1 MKLGLGYY
9 FLRDLVKAKQCIEKG
24 LAIHND
30 TGLNYWLSLSTLTLG
45 LIDFDQDESKGGLKY
60 LKESVELAQNSNE
73 QHIEGI
79 SIIWLGR
86 MLGRIK
92 PSQIDKAEEFILKG
106 IEINKKLK
114 IKPEYA
120 QGYLFLGELY
130 LNTVEKEKA
139 IKNLKRSEKMFQEM
153 GMDYW
158 LTQTREVFSRL

>member
-9 FLRDLVKAKQCIEKG
+9 YLKDLAKAKQCTEKG
-24 LAIHND
+24 LTIHND

-45 LIDFDQDESKGGLKY
+45 LIDFDQGESKGVQKY
-60 LKESVELAQNSNE
+60 LKEAVALAQNSNE
-73 QHIEGI
+73 KHIEGI
-79 SIIWLGR
+79 SKIWLGR

-106 IEINKKLK
+106 MEINKKLK

-120 QGYLFLGELY
+120 LGYLFLGELY